1 MRGTAAHR
9 GIPFW
14 RAYSRPE
21 ALNPIQPVSRAA
33 RNAPSVW
40 CIGIIL
46 ASPAVWIAG
55 NATLRGEE
63 APADLARRV
72 AHTETET
79 QRVRDHYT
87 YRQSVTVEELSD
99 RGTRVGEYREVRD
112 IIFSPAEERM
122 EQMIGKPL
130 LNLKNL
136 RLTDEDFADIRNIQP
151 FVLVEELLPIYE
163 TKSRG
168 EERMEDVDCYV
179 LQVRPRQIL
188 AGQRLFDGLLWVKQD
203 DFAIVRSE
211 GQAVPQVRGLKQEN
225 LFPRF
230 TTVRRPI
237 DGKHWFPVYTHA
249 DDTLGFRTGPQRIRL
264 MIRYSQYKKFGSES
278 SITFGKEDQ
287 PPRN

>member
-1 MRGTAAHR
+1 
-9 GIPFW
+9 
-14 RAYSRPE
+14 
-21 ALNPIQPVSRAA
+21 V
-33 RNAPSVW
+33 
-40 CIGIIL
+40 
-46 ASPAVWIAG
+46 VWIAG
-55 NATLRGEE
+55 GRMLRGEE

-99 RGTRVGEYREVRD
+99 RGMRVGEYREVRD
-112 IIFSPAEERM
+112 ITFSPAEERT
-122 EQMIGKPL
+122 EEMIGKPL

-163 TKSRG
+163 TKFRG
-168 EERMEDVDCYV
+168 EEKMEDVDCFV

-211 GQAVPQVRGLKQEN
+211 GQAVPQVRNLKEEN

-278 SITFGKEDQ
+278 SITFGKDDQ
-287 PPRN
+287 PPPP

>member
-1 MRGTAAHR
+1 M
-9 GIPFW
+9 
-14 RAYSRPE
+14 
-21 ALNPIQPVSRAA
+21 
-33 RNAPSVW
+33 
-40 CIGIIL
+40 
-46 ASPAVWIAG
+46 
-55 NATLRGEE
+55 LRGEE
-63 APADLARRV
+63 PPADLVRRV
-72 AHTETET
+72 AHAETET
-79 QRVRDHYT
+79 QRARDHYT

-99 RGTRVGEYREVRD
+99 RGTRVGEYHEVRD
-112 IIFSPAEERM
+112 IIFSPAEERT
-122 EQMIGKPL
+122 EEMIGKPL

-136 RLTDEDFADIRNIQP
+136 KLTDEDFADIRNIQP

-163 TKSRG
+163 TRFRG
-168 EERMEDVDCYV
+168 EERMEDVACYV

-188 AGQRLFDGLLWVKQD
+188 SGQRLFDGLLWVKQD

-230 TTVRRPI
+230 ATVRRPV

-264 MIRYSQYKKFGSES
+264 MIRYSQYRKFGSES

-287 PPRN
+287 PRPH

>member
-1 MRGTAAHR
+1 M
-9 GIPFW
+9 
-14 RAYSRPE
+14 
-21 ALNPIQPVSRAA
+21 
-33 RNAPSVW
+33 
-40 CIGIIL
+40 
-46 ASPAVWIAG
+46 
-55 NATLRGEE
+55 LRGEE

-99 RGTRVGEYREVRD
+99 RGMRVGEYREVRD
-112 IIFSPAEERM
+112 IIFSPAEERT
-122 EQMIGKPL
+122 EEMIGKPL

-136 RLTDEDFADIRNIQP
+136 KLTDEDFADIRNIQP

-163 TKSRG
+163 TKFRG
-168 EERMEDVDCYV
+168 EERMEDVDCFV

-211 GQAVPQVRGLKQEN
+211 GQAVPQVRNLKEEN

-237 DGKHWFPVYTHA
+237 DGKHWFPIYTHA

-278 SITFGKEDQ
+278 SITFGKDDQ
-287 PPRN
+287 PPPP

>member
-1 MRGTAAHR
+1 M
-9 GIPFW
+9 
-14 RAYSRPE
+14 
-21 ALNPIQPVSRAA
+21 
-33 RNAPSVW
+33 
-40 CIGIIL
+40 
-46 ASPAVWIAG
+46 WIAG
-55 NATLRGEE
+55 GTMLRGEE

-99 RGTRVGEYREVRD
+99 RGMRVGEYREVRD
-112 IIFSPAEERM
+112 IIFSPAEERT
-122 EQMIGKPL
+122 EEMIGKPL
-130 LNLKNL
+130 INLKNL

-163 TKSRG
+163 TKFRG
-168 EERMEDVDCYV
+168 EERMEDVDCFV

-211 GQAVPQVRGLKQEN
+211 GQAVPQVRNLKEEN

-278 SITFGKEDQ
+278 SITFGKDDQ
-287 PPRN
+287 PPPP

>member
-1 MRGTAAHR
+1 M
-9 GIPFW
+9 PFW
-14 RAYSRPE
+14 RAYSNPA
-21 ALNPIQPVSRAA
+21 ALNPIQPASSAA
-33 RNAPSVW
+33 RKAPSVW

-46 ASPAVWIAG
+46 ASLVAWITG
-55 NATLRGEE
+55 DATLRGEE

-72 AHTETET
+72 AHVETDT
-79 QRVRDHYT
+79 QGARDHYT

-99 RGTRVGEYREVRD
+99 RGARVGEYHEVRD
-112 IIFSPAEERM
+112 IIFSPAQERSEE
-122 EQMIGKPL
+122 MIGRPL
-130 LNLKNL
+130 LTLKNL
-136 RLTDEDFADIRNIQP
+136 KLTDEDFADIRNIQP

-163 TKSRG
+163 TKFRG
-168 EERMEDVDCYV
+168 EEKMEDVDCYV

-188 AGQRLFDGLLWVKQD
+188 SGQRLFDGLLWVKQD

-211 GQAVPQVRGLKQEN
+211 GQAVPQVRGSKQEN

-278 SITFGKEDQ
+278 NITFGKEE
-287 PPRN
+287 PVPRH

>member
-1 MRGTAAHR
+1 M
-9 GIPFW
+9 
-14 RAYSRPE
+14 
-21 ALNPIQPVSRAA
+21 
-33 RNAPSVW
+33 
-40 CIGIIL
+40 
-46 ASPAVWIAG
+46 
-55 NATLRGEE
+55 LRGEE

-99 RGTRVGEYREVRD
+99 RGMRVGEYREVRD
-112 IIFSPAEERM
+112 IIFSPAEERT
-122 EQMIGKPL
+122 EEMIGKPL

-163 TKSRG
+163 TKFRG
-168 EERMEDVDCYV
+168 EERMEDVDCFV

-211 GQAVPQVRGLKQEN
+211 GQAVPQVRNLKEEN

-237 DGKHWFPVYTHA
+237 DGKHWFPIYTHA

-278 SITFGKEDQ
+278 SITFGKDDQ
-287 PPRN
+287 PPPP

>member
-1 MRGTAAHR
+1 
-9 GIPFW
+9 
-14 RAYSRPE
+14 
-21 ALNPIQPVSRAA
+21 V
-33 RNAPSVW
+33 
-40 CIGIIL
+40 
-46 ASPAVWIAG
+46 VWIAG
-55 NATLRGEE
+55 GTMLRGEE

-99 RGTRVGEYREVRD
+99 RGMRVGEYREVRD
-112 IIFSPAEERM
+112 IIFSPAEERT
-122 EQMIGKPL
+122 EEMIGKPL

-163 TKSRG
+163 TKFRG
-168 EERMEDVDCYV
+168 EERMEDVDCFV

-211 GQAVPQVRGLKQEN
+211 GQAVPQVRNLKEEN

-237 DGKHWFPVYTHA
+237 DGKHWFPIYTHA

-278 SITFGKEDQ
+278 SITFGKDDQ
-287 PPRN
+287 PPPP